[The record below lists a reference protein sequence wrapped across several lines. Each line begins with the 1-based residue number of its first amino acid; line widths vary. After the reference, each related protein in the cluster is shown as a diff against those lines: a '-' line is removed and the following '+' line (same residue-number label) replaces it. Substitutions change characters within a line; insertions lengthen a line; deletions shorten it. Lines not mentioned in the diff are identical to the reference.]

1 MTLHQRLQ
9 IDLKEAMKAGLR
21 PAVVASAT
29 QAGQEERLGTLRMIL
44 SATHNREIEEHA
56 KGVDALTDAMVV
68 DVIRKEAKKRKEAA
82 EIYSKAERKDLA
94 EKETRELKIIKTYL
108 PVEMGE
114 AEIETIVRK
123 VLGSGV
129 KDFGAAMKEV
139 MKKIAGRAE
148 AGAVAGIVKRLLE

>member
-1 MTLHQRLQ
+1 
-9 IDLKEAMKAGLR
+9 MK
-21 PAVVASAT
+21 
-29 QAGQEERLGTLRMIL
+29 AGQEERIGTLRMIL

>member
-9 IDLKEAMKAGLR
+9 IDLKEAMK
-21 PAVVASAT
+21 
-29 QAGQEERLGTLRMIL
+29 AGQEERLGTLRMIL

>member
-1 MTLHQRLQ
+1 
-9 IDLKEAMKAGLR
+9 MKAD
-21 PAVVASAT
+21 
-29 QAGQEERLGTLRMIL
+29 QEERIGTLRMIL

>member
-9 IDLKEAMKAGLR
+9 IDLKEAMKAG
-21 PAVVASAT
+21 
-29 QAGQEERLGTLRMIL
+29 QEERIGTLRMIL

>member
-9 IDLKEAMKAGLR
+9 IDLKEAMKAG
-21 PAVVASAT
+21 
-29 QAGQEERLGTLRMIL
+29 QEQRIGTLRMIL